1 MLREILFVV
10 HRIKTQ
16 NGNMDNN
23 ARPIFNVCYLLP
35 IFKDFAEAIHA
46 GLLDLG
52 FTSFF
57 NQSTII
63 NEATNIIFGAHL
75 INDQRNFP
83 AGSIIFNLEQLESDS
98 QYCNARYFDCL
109 ATHAVWDYSPRNIAY
124 LKNKNINPAAMLIPL
139 GFSPSVCRIEKP
151 EIQDIDV
158 LFYGAIN
165 DRRKKIL
172 DDLNAAGLNAVS
184 LIGVYGAELDQY
196 IARSKTVLNLH
207 FHTSKIFEVVRVGF
221 LLNNKK
227 AVVSEVDSDTEIDP
241 VLRGAISGVPYD
253 QLVQTLIKLVK
264 DDHLRSQ
271 VEENGF
277 RIFSQRTQSDIL
289 KKALIYE

>member
-1 MLREILFVV
+1 
-10 HRIKTQ
+10 
-16 NGNMDNN
+16 MDNN

-35 IFKDFAEAIHA
+35 IFKDFAEAIHS
-46 GLLDLG
+46 GLIELG

-57 NQSTII
+57 NQNTII

-75 INDQRNFP
+75 INDQSNFP
-83 AGSIIFNLEQLESDS
+83 AGSVIFNLEQLESDS
-98 QYCNARYFDCL
+98 QYCNERYFDCL
-109 ATHAVWDYSPRNIAY
+109 AAHTVWDYSQRNITY
-124 LKNKNINPAAMLIPL
+124 LKNKNINPAAILIPL

-151 EIQDIDV
+151 EMQDIDV

-165 DRRKKIL
+165 ERRKKIL
-172 DDLNAAGLNAVS
+172 DDLNAAGLNVVS
-184 LIGVYGAELDQY
+184 LIGVYGSELDQH

-207 FHTSKIFEVVRVGF
+207 FHASKIFEVVRVGF

-227 AVVSEVDSDTEIDP
+227 AVVSEVDADTEIDP
-241 VLRGAISGVPYD
+241 VLRGAITGVPYE
-253 QLVQTLIKLVK
+253 QLVQALIKLVR
-264 DDHLRSQ
+264 DDHLRCEA
-271 VEENGF
+271 EEHGF